1 MSTFSSFLT
10 KEPRWALFSEFP
22 KLFRFPSLIVKIR
35 FRISRTARPA
45 YLTVSHGEGEALT
58 INSQTLSCRLVF
70 HLVTSAKERK
80 KTSAGNWSET
90 RWGNSCSWEHRY
102 QRKSQSHDV
111 TQSHIYNLI
120 TYVWSLDVNNS
131 FNDLVKMSLSYIGI
145 RDGRGPTTKA

>member
-10 KEPRWALFSEFP
+10 KEPRWALYSEFP

-35 FRISRTARPA
+35 FRISRRARPA

-80 KTSAGNWSET
+80 KPQQEIDQKQGELTAAAGNIDI
-90 RWGNSCSWEHRY
+90 RGNLNLTMSL
-102 QRKSQSHDV
+102 
-111 TQSHIYNLI
+111 SHIYI
-120 TYVWSLDVNNS
+120 
-131 FNDLVKMSLSYIGI
+131 I
-145 RDGRGPTTKA
+145 